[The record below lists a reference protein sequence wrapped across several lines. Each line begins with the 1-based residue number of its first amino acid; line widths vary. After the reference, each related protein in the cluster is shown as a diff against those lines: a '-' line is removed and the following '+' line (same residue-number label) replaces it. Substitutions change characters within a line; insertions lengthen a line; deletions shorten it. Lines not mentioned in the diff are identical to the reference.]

1 MQRQG
6 LMAVA
11 EKLHTIAAA
20 AQQMDCH
27 YTKVY
32 RLVWSGALRAVDLNN
47 LAPRRPGEKA
57 KRPAWRIP
65 QSAIDALAA
74 SNPVPGSP

>member
-1 MQRQG
+1 M
-6 LMAVA
+6 A
-11 EKLHTIAAA
+11 EKLLTIAAA

-47 LAPRRPGEKA
+47 LAKRKPGEKA

-65 QSAIDALAA
+65 QSAIDAIAA
-74 SNPVPGSP
+74 ANPVPAGP